1 MKLTILTNSYSIA
14 HVCSMKEQVKVIVLG
29 GDLLKDSMTTVGET
43 AAAQAAAYH
52 PDLCFMGVY
61 AVHPEYGMT
70 TPYPEEVSIKR
81 QLIRSS
87 RRVIALVDPV
97 KLNTVSRYHVCG
109 IEAFT
114 ALITDGSV
122 EGEMALGYR
131 NRGLDFM

>member
-1 MKLTILTNSYSIA
+1 M
-14 HVCSMKEQVKVIVLG
+14 IVLG

-52 PDLCFMGVY
+52 PDLCFMGV
-61 AVHPEYGMT
+61 
-70 TPYPEEVSIKR
+70 
-81 QLIRSS
+81 SS

-131 NRGLDFM
+131 NRGLDFI

>member
-1 MKLTILTNSYSIA
+1 M
-14 HVCSMKEQVKVIVLG
+14 IVLG

-70 TPYPEEVSIKR
+70 IPYPEEVSIKS

-131 NRGLDFM
+131 NRGLDFL